1 MKKTAALLLA
11 AMFALSLTAC
21 GGNGSSK
28 TDAGSAALS
37 QPAEQPKA
45 TAAAPATEAAPDYL
59 GTWTYDRAAS
69 SKRFADSGSLVLNA
83 DNTFALTSSSSA
95 SANKTEVEAG
105 TYTVSGSSI
114 TLTLTHYTETRDGK
128 VTSDEDIP
136 NGDSLEGTINGNQM
150 VIGTG
155 SNTVVFIK

>member
-21 GGNGSSK
+21 GSNNSK
-28 TDAGSAALS
+28 SDSNSAALS

-150 VIGTG
+150 VLGTG

>member
-1 MKKTAALLLA
+1 MKKTLALICALVLVVLSLA
-11 AMFALSLTAC
+11 AC
-21 GGNGSSK
+21 GSNNSK
-28 TDAGSAALS
+28 SDSNSATLS

-45 TAAAPATEAAPDYL
+45 TAAAPATEAAPDYV
-59 GTWTYDRAAS
+59 GTWTFDRAAS
-69 SKRFADSGSLVLNA
+69 GNTFADNGSLVINA
-83 DNTFALTSSSSA
+83 DNTFALTSSTSD
-95 SANKTEVEAG
+95 KTEVEAG

-150 VIGTG
+150 VLGTG

>member
-37 QPAEQPKA
+37 QPAEQPQA

-59 GTWTYDRAAS
+59 GTWTFDSAAS
-69 SKRFADSGSLVLNA
+69 SKGFADSGSLVLNA

-95 SANKTEVEAG
+95 SAKTEVEAG

-136 NGDSLEGTINGNQM
+136 NGNSLDGTISGNQM
-150 VIGTG
+150 VLGTG
-155 SNTVVFIK
+155 NNTVVFIK

>member
-59 GTWTYDRAAS
+59 GTWTFDSAAS
-69 SKRFADSGSLVLNA
+69 SKGFADSGSLVLNA

-95 SANKTEVEAG
+95 SAKTEVEAG

-128 VTSDEDIP
+128 VTSDEDIL

-150 VIGTG
+150 VLGTG

>member
-1 MKKTAALLLA
+1 MKKTLATLCALALA
-11 AMFALSLTAC
+11 ACSLAAC
-21 GGNGSSK
+21 GSNNSK
-28 TDAGSAALS
+28 SDSNSAALS
-37 QPAEQPKA
+37 QPSEQPRA
-45 TAAAPATEAAPDYL
+45 TAAAPTEAASDYL

-136 NGDSLEGTINGNQM
+136 NGNSLDGTISGNQM
-150 VIGTG
+150 VLGTG
-155 SNTVVFIK
+155 NNTVVFIK

>member
-37 QPAEQPKA
+37 QPAEQPQA

-59 GTWTYDRAAS
+59 GTWTFDSAAS
-69 SKRFADSGSLVLNA
+69 SKGFADSGSLVLNA

-95 SANKTEVEAG
+95 SAKTEVEAG

-128 VTSDEDIP
+128 VTSDEDIL

-150 VIGTG
+150 VLGTG

>member
-37 QPAEQPKA
+37 QPSEQPRA
-45 TAAAPATEAAPDYL
+45 TAAAPTEAASDYL
-59 GTWTYDRAAS
+59 GTWTYDRATS

-136 NGDSLEGTINGNQM
+136 NGNSLDGTISGNQM
-150 VIGTG
+150 VLGTG
-155 SNTVVFIK
+155 NNTVVFIK